1 VAEETTLVRFEPCPW
16 YADDGDDSFAACW
29 HCGWLEE
36 DHLAQVEAP
45 VGGAGWAGD
54 AERLAS

>member
-16 YADDGDDSFAACW
+16 YADDAADQQAACW

-45 VGGAGWAGD
+45 FGVDGWAGH

>member
-1 VAEETTLVRFEPCPW
+1 MAEQATLVRFEPCPW
-16 YADDGDDSFAACW
+16 YAGDVDDSLAACG

-36 DHLAQVEAP
+36 DHLGQVEAP
-45 VGGAGWAGD
+45 FAVAGWAGQ